1 MQDVEIIGML
11 KSYINKTLV
20 GMGALKGAPCT
31 VKSVEEDP
39 GVHVITLEWTDNDGN
54 KQTKAIT
61 VLDGTDGT
69 DGTDGFSPK
78 VTVKT
83 STDSTYILTITTI
96 DGSYDTPNLKGGGS
110 GGASSMD
117 DLTDVLLTDLANG
130 QILKWDSTES
140 KWVNVSL
147 GDAAYKDSTNEV
159 TEGSTDLLESG
170 AAFTAL
176 ADKVDKEDGK
186 GLSTND
192 FTDALKTKVEDSAD
206 DISVNG
212 VAQTITD
219 GAVDLDIAN
228 NLITEAQWTAI
239 NGLYA

>member
-1 MQDVEIIGML
+1 MKDIEIIGML
-11 KSYINKTLV
+11 KTYIQQTLV

-39 GVHVITLEWTDNDGN
+39 GVHVITMEWTDNDGN
-54 KQTKAIT
+54 KQTKSIT
-61 VLDGTDGT
+61 VLDGTNGT
-69 DGTDGFSPK
+69 NGFSPEI
-78 VTVKT
+78 TVKT
-83 STDSTYILTITTI
+83 ATDSTYILTITTI
-96 DGSYDTPNLKGGGS
+96 DGSYDTPNLKGSGS
-110 GGASSMD
+110 GGASSME
-117 DLTDVLLTDLANG
+117 DLSDVELTNLANG

-147 GDAAYKDSTNEV
+147 GNAAYKNSTNAV
-159 TEGSTDLLESG
+159 TEESTDLLESG
-170 AAFTAL
+170 AAFSAL
-176 ADKVDKEDGK
+176 ADKVNKENGK

-192 FTDALKTKVEDSAD
+192 FTNALKTKVEDSANS
-206 DISVNG
+206 ISING

-219 GAVDLDIAN
+219 GSVNLDIAS

>member
-1 MQDVEIIGML
+1 MKDVEIIGML
-11 KSYINKTLV
+11 KTYIQQTLV

-69 DGTDGFSPK
+69 DGFSPE

-83 STDSTYILTITTI
+83 STDNTYILTITTI

-110 GGASSMD
+110 GGASSME

-130 QILKWDSTES
+130 QILKWDSTAS

-147 GDAAYKDSTNEV
+147 GSAASKNSTNEV
-159 TEGSTDLLESG
+159 TEGSADLLESG
-170 AAFTAL
+170 AAFSAL
-176 ADKVDKEDGK
+176 SDKVDKAAGK

-192 FTDALKTKVEDSAD
+192 FTNALKTKVESSAD
-206 DISVNG
+206 EISVNG
-212 VAQTITD
+212 VPQTITD
-219 GAVDLDIAN
+219 GAVDLDIAA
-228 NLITEAQWTAI
+228 NLIKENQWTSI
-239 NGLYA
+239 NALYA

>member
-1 MQDVEIIGML
+1 MKSEEIIGML
-11 KSYINKTLV
+11 KSYINQTLV

-39 GVHVITLEWTDNDGN
+39 GVHVVTMEWTDNDGN
-54 KQTKAIT
+54 KQTKSYT
-61 VLDGTDGT
+61 VLDGTN
-69 DGTDGFSPK
+69 GTDGFSPE

-83 STDSTYILTITTI
+83 STDSTYILTITTEG
-96 DGSYDTPNLKGGGS
+96 GSFDTPNLKGGGS
-110 GGASSMD
+110 GGASSME
-117 DLTDVLLTDLANG
+117 DLTDVQLTNLANG
-130 QILKWDSTES
+130 QILKWDSTAS

-147 GDAAYKDSTNEV
+147 GDAAYKNSTNEV
-159 TEGSTDLLESG
+159 TEDSTDLLESG
-170 AAFTAL
+170 AAYTAL
-176 ADKVDKEDGK
+176 EDKVDKENGK

-192 FTDALKTKVEDSAD
+192 FTDALKTKVEDSAN

-212 VAQTITD
+212 VEQTITD